1 LFGAANVL
9 QTSKLLAK
17 WAWLRPEDSAL
28 ITPTYTLNW
37 SELIRQVETLS
48 DSLIR
53 QGVSRGEVITLVG
66 KNQPEM
72 VLLFLAALNMG
83 AITAFVMPQPMV
95 ALQDKLTTLYR
106 TQQSKWVW
114 FGRGTQVDLE
124 ALCLDSPNLRPLDD
138 IDAELNINKARRLNE
153 ATLCN
158 VSPDDNELAT
168 NALASIIFT
177 SGSSGS
183 PKAVIH
189 TTDQHLASAQGLLSE
204 FRFNESDAWL
214 LSLPIYHV
222 SGLAI
227 IFRWL
232 VAGSRLKIG
241 SGVLADDIQ
250 QVTHASL
257 VPTQLL
263 RLLNSDR
270 PLQLTHVLLGGAD
283 IPHHLAQRCAEQ
295 GIETWLGYGMTEAAS
310 TVTAK
315 QVDGHQG
322 VGMVLPL
329 RDVKLVGKRIYIG
342 GRTLANGYYRQG
354 QISSFCDGEGWFDSK
369 DLGVWHGEQLV
380 ILGREDNQFIS
391 GGESIHCE
399 EIEARLLSHP
409 DIVFVHVIPVADIEF
424 GARPIAVIS
433 SRDQTPNREQLERW
447 LADHLSK
454 FKWPIL
460 YVEIPTTL
468 LDQQGIKVSR
478 AIVKEWFS
486 EAYSDFTVMS

>member
-1 LFGAANVL
+1 VL
-9 QTSKLLAK
+9 QTSKLLVK
-17 WAWLRPEDSAL
+17 WAWSRPEEPAL
-28 ITPTYTLNW
+28 ITPAYRLNW
-37 SELIRQVETLS
+37 SELSRKVETLS
-48 DSLIR
+48 NSLMR
-53 QGVSRGEVITLVG
+53 QGVSRGEVVTLVG

-72 VLLFLAALNMG
+72 VLLFLAALNVG
-83 AITAFVMPQPMV
+83 AITAFVMPQPMA
-95 ALQDKLTTLYR
+95 ALRDKLTTLYSA
-106 TQQSKWVW
+106 QQSKWVW
-114 FGRGTQVDLE
+114 FGRGVHVDLDLLSLDLVN
-124 ALCLDSPNLRPLDD
+124 LCPLND
-138 IDAELNINKARRLNE
+138 IDAELNTNKDCPNE
-153 ATLCN
+153 AALCDL
-158 VSPDDNELAT
+158 SPGDNALVT
-168 NALASIIFT
+168 NALVSIIFT

-189 TTDQHLASAQGLLSE
+189 TSDQHLASAQGLLSE
-204 FRFNESDAWL
+204 FRFKESDTWL

-232 VAGSRLKIG
+232 VAGGRLKIG
-241 SGVLADDIQ
+241 SGLLAHDIQ

-263 RLLNSDR
+263 RLLNSDT

-283 IPHHLAQRCAEQ
+283 IPHHLALRCAEQ

-310 TVTAK
+310 TVTVK

-322 VGMVLPL
+322 VGTVLPL
-329 RDVKLVGKRIYIG
+329 REVKLVGQRIYIG
-342 GRTLANGYYRQG
+342 GSTLASGYYQQG
-354 QISSFCDGEGWFDSK
+354 QVSSFCDDEGWFDSK
-369 DLGVWHGEQLV
+369 DLGAWLGEQLV
-380 ILGREDNQFIS
+380 ILGRADNQFIS

-433 SRDQTPNREQLERW
+433 SKDHPPNREQLERW

-460 YVEIPTTL
+460 YVEIPAIL

-478 AIVKEWFS
+478 TIVKDWFT
-486 EAYSDFTVMS
+486 ETYPDFTVMS